1 MITRDILRQSAN
13 LVLAPLMWVTSSLG
27 FFIPRARSAGEF
39 SDLSTN
45 LLVPFP
51 AAFSIWFPIF
61 VGCVGYGIIQ
71 ALPRYRTL
79 ALFRQVGGWTAA
91 GFTCVCGWA
100 VITAFAPL
108 SLVQWG
114 TALIF
119 VPALAAFIKALVNFA
134 PHRGTMSR
142 TLFWTS
148 YVPVSLITGWCSLAV
163 FLNWT
168 PIAYDVFAR
177 GQASAVTSFM
187 VLAAA
192 LVLIIAVFRR
202 SRVNRVY
209 LIPPIWGLGFLA
221 YRHLLG
227 AQDSPHL
234 GWAALAAIALLILTA
249 FIFESQAP
257 RGHNVR

>member
-1 MITRDILRQSAN
+1 MRTRDILRQTAN

-45 LLVPFP
+45 LLVPYP

-61 VGCVGYGIIQ
+61 VGCIGYAVVQ
-71 ALPRYRTL
+71 ALPRYRAL
-79 ALFRQVGGWTAA
+79 AMFRQVGGWTAA
-91 GFTCVCGWA
+91 GFACICGWA
-100 VITAFAPL
+100 LITAFAPL

-119 VPALAAFIKALVNFA
+119 VPALAALIKALVKFA
-134 PHRGTMSR
+134 PHRGTLSR

-148 YVPVSLITGWCSLAV
+148 YVPVSLITGWCTLAV

-168 PIAYDVFAR
+168 PIAYDLFAHGR
-177 GQASAVTSFM
+177 ASTLISFL
-187 VLAAA
+187 VLIAA
-192 LVLIIAVFRR
+192 LAVIIAVFRG
-202 SRVNRVY
+202 SRGNRVY

-227 AQDSPHL
+227 AQDAPLL
-234 GWAALAAIALLILTA
+234 GWAAVAAIALLGLAA
-249 FIFESQAP
+249 FIIGSQAP
-257 RGHNVR
+257 RDHSAR